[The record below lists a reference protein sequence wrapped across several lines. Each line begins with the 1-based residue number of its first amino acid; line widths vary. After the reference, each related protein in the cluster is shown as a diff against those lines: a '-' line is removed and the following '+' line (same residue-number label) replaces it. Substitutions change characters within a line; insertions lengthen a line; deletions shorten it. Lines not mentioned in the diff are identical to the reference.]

1 MGTTR
6 EGRAPRCPRDD
17 DSATTL
23 QKERT
28 MQNAQGTKL
37 GLLALLKVSHSLKG
51 HGEVQVFARMGLLGR
66 MMGWARRR

>member
-1 MGTTR
+1 
-6 EGRAPRCPRDD
+6 
-17 DSATTL
+17 
-23 QKERT
+23 